1 VSAFPGPTI
10 PLALMTGESSYH
22 LGSTSVVLQN
32 RHYLAGAASL
42 QTPGSMAGVALALA
56 PTNNDGT
63 DAGSWVALPDFV
75 NSSLNGGYVAIAPVP
90 LYTLP
95 GVAESDALAV
105 AILNNQSDIT
115 VGFTTDGGSWTSSV
129 AAGTL
134 LGDTAPGLM
143 KLAADVNGGHVA
155 LGYVDEVQV
164 SAYPLVIKACVRA
177 GTTTGAFGS
186 RVVLPTDGGLDD
198 SLMLAYDTTLPA
210 TAHNQPLYA
219 AWTHD
224 GTGLNDNYS
233 LLVSRSADNG
243 VTWSTPV
250 TVATDVNDE
259 FPALT
264 VTSNGQ
270 VLLVA
275 YSQVGLNGY
284 LDVHVARLTASTL
297 AVQGIVKINGNDP
310 ADKSGCSHH
319 FNPAFDE
326 ASGDQNGRVAL
337 VYRDSR
343 EGGAENFWYV
353 AGNSAGNAWTFGKRI
368 NQSSFANS
376 TLTSVP
382 SVVMDHGDLYFFWS
396 LSGVPQQTFIAP

>member
-1 VSAFPGPTI
+1 
-10 PLALMTGESSYH
+10 MTGESSYH

-32 RHYLAGAASL
+32 RRYLAGAASL
-42 QTPGSMAGVALALA
+42 ETSASMTGVAIAIAIA
-56 PTNNDGT
+56 PTNSDGT

-75 NSSLNGGYVAIAPVP
+75 TSPLNEAYVAIAPVP
-90 LYTLP
+90 FYTQL
-95 GVAESDALAV
+95 GTSENDALAV
-105 AILNNQSDIT
+105 AVLNYQSSIQ
-115 VGFTTDGGSWTSSV
+115 VGFTTDGGEWKSSV
-129 AAGTL
+129 AAGTS
-134 LGDTAPGLM
+134 LGDTSPGIM

-155 LGYVDEVQV
+155 LGYVDVVQV
-164 SAYPLVIKACVRA
+164 SQYPLVTKVCVRA

-210 TAHNQPLYA
+210 TLHSQPLYA

-224 GTGLNDNYS
+224 GTGLNDNFS
-233 LLVSRSADNG
+233 LLVSRSPDNG
-243 VTWSTPV
+243 ATWSAPV

-259 FPALT
+259 FPALS

-275 YSQVGLNGY
+275 YSQVGINGY

-297 AVQGIVKINGNDP
+297 AVRGIVKINGNDP
-310 ADKSGCSHH
+310 ADKNGCSHH

-326 ASGDQNGRVAL
+326 SSGDQNGKVAL

-343 EGGAENFWYV
+343 AGGAENFWYV
-353 AGNSAGNAWTFGKRI
+353 AGNSAGNAWTFGERI
-368 NQSSFANS
+368 NQSSFADS

-396 LSGVPQQTFIAP
+396 LNGVPQQTFIAP